1 MVNCML
7 GIFYQF
13 SKKIPK
19 KNKLKKKK
27 EIPISYN
34 LFQKVEAEGMLPK
47 LINEANIKTG
57 KDIKKGSK

>member
-19 KNKLKKKK
+19 KNKLKKKREKLANYVTDELEYVQLMK
-27 EIPISYN
+27 EAS
-34 LFQKVEAEGMLPK
+34 K
-47 LINEANIKTG
+47 LI
-57 KDIKKGSK
+57 

>member
-19 KNKLKKKK
+19 KNKFLKKKK
-27 EIPISYN
+27 E
-34 LFQKVEAEGMLPK
+34 K
-47 LINEANIKTG
+47 LANCV
-57 KDIKKGSK
+57 KDELE

>member
-1 MVNCML
+1 ML

-27 EIPISYN
+27 E
-34 LFQKVEAEGMLPK
+34 K
-47 LINEANIKTG
+47 LANCV
-57 KDIKKGSK
+57 KDEQE